1 MFHDAGRKEPQA
13 KGSQPNP
20 KESYSKLGTEAI
32 QTPFKGC
39 QNLDNEDINR
49 AQRGLE
55 NRELCQKKLQ
65 GFCMAQMMREPH

>member
-1 MFHDAGRKEPQA
+1 MQVERNRRPRALNLIP
-13 KGSQPNP
+13 
-20 KESYSKLGTEAI
+20 ESYSKLGTEAI

-55 NRELCQKKLQ
+55 NRELCQKELQ
-65 GFCMAQMMREPH
+65 GFCMAQMVMREPH